1 MPAPNDPAPSTHDD
15 VITRLVE
22 EVLVGGSLEALDQL
36 YTPAMARVA
45 RRWIAPFRAAFPDT
59 RMQIVQLVSDGKT
72 VAARFR
78 CSGTHLGE
86 WRGHAPTGRR
96 FENIDEVYFF
106 TFRNGLIA
114 KAWGLEDTLERF
126 RQLGLRP

>member
-1 MPAPNDPAPSTHDD
+1 MPIPDQAAHPPHTA
-15 VITRLVE
+15 VITRLVD
-22 EVLVGGSLEALDQL
+22 EVLVGGDLEVLDQL

-45 RRWIAPFRAAFPDT
+45 RRWIAPFRASFPDT
-59 RMQIVQLVSDGKT
+59 RMEIVQLVCDGDT

-78 CSGTHLGE
+78 CSGTHLGQ
-86 WRGHAPTGRR
+86 WRGHPATGRR
-96 FENIDEVYFF
+96 FKNIDEVYIF
-106 TFRNGLIA
+106 TFRDGVIA

>member
-1 MPAPNDPAPSTHDD
+1 MTVPDDPAQSPNTA
-15 VITRLVE
+15 VVTRLVQ
-22 EVLVGGSLEALDQL
+22 EVLVGGDLQVLDEL
-36 YTPAMARVA
+36 YTPAMAPVA

-59 RMQIVQLVSDGKT
+59 RMQIVQLVSDGDT
-72 VAARFR
+72 VDARFR
-78 CSGTHLGE
+78 CSGTHLGD

-106 TFRNGLIA
+106 TFRDGLIA